1 MSTNIQLG
9 DKISFIKLFS
19 QSELNVRIPIIQRDY
34 AQGRPS
40 AHEVRKAF
48 LKALLSYLQ
57 AEGTHDLDFV
67 YGAVSESQDFLPL
80 DGQQR
85 LTTLFLLHWY
95 LAQISDSPEAHVAYY
110 NCMFTSEGQVRF
122 SYETRPSAKDFCQA
136 LLSETRERGLDLKRE
151 DNLSALIKE
160 QPWYFLSWDRDPSIT
175 AMLTMLDDIHKI
187 FYMERDGLAKLLDQ
201 DNPRLSFQ
209 FLDLKGFGLTDDL
222 YIKMNARG
230 KSLTPIE
237 TFKANLEQ
245 YLRHELH
252 DEQRAK
258 TFADKM
264 DGQWADLMW
273 CYRDKEHPE
282 HASDR
287 QWERV
292 FQNLLSYSYAL
303 SEGEGPNGEL
313 SRLHRDFLSFNAY
326 KELGC
331 INEKSLDFI
340 TSVLDVLYNGED
352 KIHEWLGEEFRA
364 YFSAEKS
371 EKSEK
376 SEKYWIYLLRNQN
389 WSYNARL
396 IFYAYVAYLIKFK
409 PQRDNP
415 ADVQALGEW
424 MRVVHNLYRG
434 ENLQI
439 NNEQNYV
446 SALCGLRGMIE
457 QGQPIYQLLSSGY
470 SPDGV
475 AGWQIAEEQCKAKLL
490 LSDSVTWWP
499 LISRAE
505 LHPYFLGQID
515 FLLAFSDKNAC
526 AFERY
531 EGLSSKIFAGGYKD
545 RPREGHLL
553 ERAVLTKG
561 DYVGLSDAK
570 PKANLLSSAERG
582 KNIYRDYSWRRMLRS
597 ENSEARRE
605 NSEVRR
611 ENSEVRRLFKAL
623 LDDDRLQPDGNVE
636 DIKQSLRRII
646 VEDLPHLEG
655 KNISFRRA
663 LIKHPKIIG
672 LSEYGFVQRV
682 YEEEGR
688 HSCRIVTKQNLL
700 SYNYELQSYVLYLEM
715 FDDNGMQAYKPFQKR
730 DYKYRIGY
738 KLPRIELTGF
748 NYANV
753 DYRAWIQHQI
763 NRKQG
768 YADIWTLGFDK
779 ESGEQIISGT
789 LSEYL
794 EDLGFPKGIPKRIR
808 EFDTQ
813 EELIECL
820 QKLCKK
826 LQEL

>member
-19 QSELNVRIPIIQRDY
+19 QSELNVCIPIIQRDY

-48 LKALLSYLQ
+48 LTALLSYLQ

-95 LAQISDSPEAHVAYY
+95 LAQISDSPEARVAYY
-110 NCMFTSEGQVRF
+110 NCMLTSEGQVRF

-136 LLSETRERGLDLKRE
+136 LLSETRERGLDLKGE
-151 DNLSALIKE
+151 DTLSALIKE

-175 AMLTMLDDIHKI
+175 AMLTMLDDIHKV

-273 CYRDKEHPE
+273 CYRDTQHPE

-303 SEGEGPNGEL
+303 SEGVGPNSEL

-340 TSVLDVLYNGED
+340 ASVLDVLYNGED
-352 KIHEWLGEEFRA
+352 KIHEWLGEEFKA
-364 YFSAEKS
+364 YFSAED
-371 EKSEK
+371 
-376 SEKYWIYLLRNQN
+376 YWDSLIEYKDKQETDNVRKPD

-415 ADVQALGEW
+415 ADMQALGEW

-439 NNEQNYV
+439 DKDQDYV
-446 SALCGLRGMIE
+446 RALRGLRGMIE

-490 LSDSVTWWP
+490 LSDSATWWP

-505 LHPYFLGQID
+505 LHPYFLGQIG
-515 FLLAFSDKNAC
+515 FLLDFSDNNAC

-531 EGLSSKIFAGGYKD
+531 EGLSSKIFAGGYDK
-545 RPREGHLL
+545 RPREGYLL

-561 DYVGLSDAK
+561 DYVGLSDDK
-570 PKANLLSSAERG
+570 KQANLLSTDKRQY
-582 KNIYRDYSWRRMLRS
+582 NIYRDYSWRRMLRS
-597 ENSEARRE
+597 ENSEARR
-605 NSEVRR
+605 
-611 ENSEVRRLFKAL
+611 LFKVL

-646 VEDLPHLEG
+646 EEDLPRLEG
-655 KNISFRRA
+655 ENISFRQA
-663 LIKHPKIIG
+663 LIKHPQIIG
-672 LSEYGFVQRV
+672 DSEYGFVQRA

-688 HSCRIVTKQNLL
+688 HSCRIIITKQQLS
-700 SYNYELQSYVLYLEM
+700 SYNCELQSYALYIEE
-715 FDDNGMQAYKPFQKR
+715 FDEKDIQAYKPFKNV
-730 DYKYRIGY
+730 DYMCCRGNE
-738 KLPRIELTGF
+738 LPWIKLTGF
-748 NYANV
+748 SYSNV
-753 DYRAWIQHQI
+753 DCRAWIQHQI
-763 NRKQG
+763 NREKG
-768 YADIWTLGFDK
+768 YVDVWTLGFDK
-779 ESGEQIISGT
+779 ESGKQIIRGKLFKS
-789 LSEYL
+789 L
-794 EDLGFPKGIPKRIR
+794 ESLGFSKGIR
-808 EFDTQ
+808 EFNTR
-813 EELIECL
+813 EKLIKCL
-820 QKLCKK
+820 QKLCKM

>member
-95 LAQISDSPEAHVAYY
+95 LAQISDSPEARVAYY

-237 TFKANLEQ
+237 TFKASLEQ
-245 YLRHELH
+245 YLRYELH

-446 SALCGLRGMIE
+446 SALCGL
-457 QGQPIYQLLSSGY
+457 
-470 SPDGV
+470 
-475 AGWQIAEEQCKAKLL
+475 
-490 LSDSVTWWP
+490 
-499 LISRAE
+499 
-505 LHPYFLGQID
+505 
-515 FLLAFSDKNAC
+515 
-526 AFERY
+526 
-531 EGLSSKIFAGGYKD
+531 
-545 RPREGHLL
+545 
-553 ERAVLTKG
+553 
-561 DYVGLSDAK
+561 
-570 PKANLLSSAERG
+570 
-582 KNIYRDYSWRRMLRS
+582 
-597 ENSEARRE
+597 
-605 NSEVRR
+605 
-611 ENSEVRRLFKAL
+611 
-623 LDDDRLQPDGNVE
+623 
-636 DIKQSLRRII
+636 
-646 VEDLPHLEG
+646 
-655 KNISFRRA
+655 
-663 LIKHPKIIG
+663 
-672 LSEYGFVQRV
+672 
-682 YEEEGR
+682 
-688 HSCRIVTKQNLL
+688 
-700 SYNYELQSYVLYLEM
+700 
-715 FDDNGMQAYKPFQKR
+715 
-730 DYKYRIGY
+730 
-738 KLPRIELTGF
+738 
-748 NYANV
+748 
-753 DYRAWIQHQI
+753 
-763 NRKQG
+763 
-768 YADIWTLGFDK
+768 
-779 ESGEQIISGT
+779 
-789 LSEYL
+789 
-794 EDLGFPKGIPKRIR
+794 
-808 EFDTQ
+808 
-813 EELIECL
+813 
-820 QKLCKK
+820 
-826 LQEL
+826 

>member
-48 LKALLSYLQ
+48 LTALLSYLQ

-95 LAQISDSPEAHVAYY
+95 LAQISDSSEARVAYY

-136 LLSETRERGLDLKRE
+136 LLSETRERGLDLKGE
-151 DNLSALIKE
+151 DTLSALIKE

-175 AMLTMLDDIHKI
+175 AMLTMLDDIHKV
-187 FYMERDGLAKLLDQ
+187 FYLERDGLAKLLDQ
-201 DNPRLSFQ
+201 DNPCLSFQ

-303 SEGEGPNGEL
+303 SEGVGPNREL

-331 INEKSLDFI
+331 INEMSLDFI
-340 TSVLDVLYNGED
+340 ASVLDVLYNGED

-364 YFSAEKS
+364 YFSAED
-371 EKSEK
+371 
-376 SEKYWIYLLRNQN
+376 YWDSLIEYKDKQETDNVCKPD

-396 IFYAYVAYLIKFK
+396 IFYAYVAYLIKFQ

-415 ADVQALGEW
+415 ADMQALGEW

-439 NNEQNYV
+439 DKDQDYV
-446 SALCGLRGMIE
+446 RALRGLRGMIE

-475 AGWQIAEEQCKAKLL
+475 AGWQIAEEQSKAKLL
-490 LSDSVTWWP
+490 LSDSATWWP

-505 LHPYFLGQID
+505 LHPYFLGQIG
-515 FLLAFSDKNAC
+515 FLLDFSDKNAC

-531 EGLSSKIFAGGYKD
+531 EGLSSKIFAGGYDK

-561 DYVGLSDAK
+561 DYVGLSDAQK
-570 PKANLLSSAERG
+570 RANLLSSAEKR
-582 KNIYRDYSWRRMLRS
+582 KNVYRDYSWRRMLRS
-597 ENSEARRE
+597 ENSEARR
-605 NSEVRR
+605 
-611 ENSEVRRLFKAL
+611 LFKVL

-646 VEDLPHLEG
+646 EADLPHLEG
-655 KNISFRRA
+655 ENISFRQA

-672 LSEYGFVQRV
+672 LSEYGFVQIV
-682 YEEEGR
+682 YEGEGR
-688 HSCRIVTKQNLL
+688 DSCRIVTKQNL
-700 SYNYELQSYVLYLEM
+700 SSFNYELLSYALYLEM
-715 FDDNGMQAYKPFQKR
+715 FDDNGMQAYKPFKEV
-730 DYKYRIGY
+730 GY
-738 KLPRIELTGF
+738 IRCTNNELPRIKLVGF
-748 NYANV
+748 SYADV
-753 DYRAWIQHQI
+753 DCRAWIQHQI
-763 NRKQG
+763 NREEG
-768 YADIWTLGFDK
+768 YVDVWILGFDK
-779 ESGEQIISGT
+779 ESGEQIISGK
-789 LSEYL
+789 LFEYL
-794 EDLGFPKGIPKRIR
+794 ESLGFSKGIR
-808 EFDTQ
+808 EFNTR
-813 EELIECL
+813 EKLIKCL

>member
-1 MSTNIQLG
+1 
-9 DKISFIKLFS
+9 
-19 QSELNVRIPIIQRDY
+19 
-34 AQGRPS
+34 
-40 AHEVRKAF
+40 
-48 LKALLSYLQ
+48 
-57 AEGTHDLDFV
+57 
-67 YGAVSESQDFLPL
+67 
-80 DGQQR
+80 
-85 LTTLFLLHWY
+85 
-95 LAQISDSPEAHVAYY
+95 
-110 NCMFTSEGQVRF
+110 MFTSEGQVRF

-136 LLSETRERGLDLKRE
+136 LLAETRERRLELKRE
-151 DNLSALIKE
+151 DTLSALIKE
-160 QPWYFLSWDRDPSIT
+160 LPWYFLSWDRDPSIT
-175 AMLTMLDDIHKI
+175 AMLTMLDDIHKV
-187 FYMERDGLAKLLDQ
+187 FYMERDGLAKLLEE

-237 TFKANLEQ
+237 TFKASLEQ
-245 YLRHELH
+245 YLCYELH

-258 TFADKM
+258 TFVDKM

-292 FQNLLSYSYAL
+292 FQNLLSYGYAL
-303 SEGEGPNGEL
+303 SEGVGPNREL

-364 YFSAEKS
+364 YFSAED
-371 EKSEK
+371 
-376 SEKYWIYLLRNQN
+376 YWDSLIEYKDKQETDNVRKPD

-396 IFYAYVAYLIKFK
+396 IFYAYVAYLIKFQ

-439 NNEQNYV
+439 DNDQDYV
-446 SALCGLRGMIE
+446 RALCGLRGMIE
-457 QGQPIYQLLSSGY
+457 QGQPIYQLLGSGY

-490 LSDSVTWWP
+490 LSDSATWWP

-505 LHPYFLGQID
+505 LHPYFLGQIG
-515 FLLAFSDKNAC
+515 FLLDFSDKNAC

-531 EGLSSKIFAGGYKD
+531 EGLSSKIFAGGYDK
-545 RPREGHLL
+545 RPREGYLL

-570 PKANLLSSAERG
+570 KRANLLSSAERG
-582 KNIYRDYSWRRMLRS
+582 KNVYRDHSWRRMLRS
-597 ENSEARRE
+597 EDSEARR
-605 NSEVRR
+605 
-611 ENSEVRRLFKAL
+611 LFKVL
-623 LDDDRLQPDGNVE
+623 LDDDRLQSDGNVE
-636 DIKQSLRRII
+636 DIKQRLRRII
-646 VEDLPHLEG
+646 EEDLPRLEG
-655 KNISFRRA
+655 ENISFRRA
-663 LIKHPKIIG
+663 LIKHPTIIG
-672 LSEYGFVQRV
+672 LSGCGFVQRA

-700 SYNYELQSYVLYLEM
+700 SYNYELQSYALYLEM
-715 FDDNGMQAYKPFQKR
+715 FDDNGMQDYKPFKKVDYMWYR
-730 DYKYRIGY
+730 DN
-738 KLPRIELTGF
+738 KLSWIKLTGF
-748 NYANV
+748 RYSNV
-753 DYRAWIQHQI
+753 DCRAWIQHQI
-763 NRKQG
+763 NREKG
-768 YADIWTLGFDK
+768 YVDVWTLGFDT
-779 ESGEQIISGT
+779 ESGEQIISGK
-789 LSEYL
+789 LFESL
-794 EDLGFPKGIPKRIR
+794 EELGFSEGIR

-820 QKLCKK
+820 QELCKM

>member
-67 YGAVSESQDFLPL
+67 YGAMSESQDFLPL

-95 LAQISDSPEAHVAYY
+95 LAQISDSSEARVAYY
-110 NCMFTSEGQVRF
+110 NCIFTSEGQVRF

-136 LLSETRERGLDLKRE
+136 LLSETRERRLELERE
-151 DNLSALIKE
+151 DTLSALIKE
-160 QPWYFLSWDRDPSIT
+160 LPWYFLSWDRDPSIT
-175 AMLTMLDDIHKI
+175 AMLTMLDDIHKV

-282 HASDR
+282 HGSDR
-287 QWERV
+287 HGERV
-292 FQNLLSYSYAL
+292 FQDLLSYSYAL

-352 KIHEWLGEEFRA
+352 KIHEWLGEEFRS
-364 YFSAEKS
+364 YFSAED
-371 EKSEK
+371 
-376 SEKYWIYLLRNQN
+376 YWDSLIGYKDKQETDNARKPD

-396 IFYAYVAYLIKFK
+396 IFYAYIAYLIKFQ

-415 ADVQALGEW
+415 ADMQALGEW

-446 SALCGLRGMIE
+446 SALRGLRGMIE

-505 LHPYFLGQID
+505 LHPYFLGQIG
-515 FLLAFSDKNAC
+515 FLLDVSDKNAC

-531 EGLSSKIFAGGYKD
+531 EDLSSKMFAGGYDK
-545 RPREGHLL
+545 RPREGYLL

-570 PKANLLSSAERG
+570 KRANLLSSAERG
-582 KNIYRDYSWRRMLRS
+582 KNVYRDHSWRRMLRS
-597 ENSEARRE
+597 EDSEARR
-605 NSEVRR
+605 
-611 ENSEVRRLFKAL
+611 LFKVL

-646 VEDLPHLEG
+646 EEDLPRLEG
-655 KNISFRRA
+655 ENISFRRA
-663 LIKHPKIIG
+663 LIKHPTIIG
-672 LSEYGFVQRV
+672 LSGCGFVQ
-682 YEEEGR
+682 YNSTDEGEGR
-688 HSCRIVTKQNLL
+688 YSCRIVTKQYLL
-700 SYNYELQSYVLYLEM
+700 SFNYELQSYALYLEM

-730 DYKYRIGY
+730 DYKYHTGCE
-738 KLPRIELTGF
+738 LPWIELTGF
-748 NYANV
+748 NYADV
-753 DYRAWIQHQI
+753 DCRAWIQHQ
-763 NRKQG
+763 NRKEG
-768 YADIWTLGFDK
+768 DVDVWTLGFDT
-779 ESGEQIISGT
+779 ESGEQIISGK
-789 LSEYL
+789 LFESL
-794 EDLGFPKGIPKRIR
+794 EDLRFSEGIR
-808 EFDTQ
+808 EFGTQ

-820 QKLCKK
+820 QELCKK

>member
-67 YGAVSESQDFLPL
+67 YGAMSESQDFLPL

-95 LAQISDSPEAHVAYY
+95 LAQISDSSEARVAYY
-110 NCMFTSEGQVRF
+110 NCIFTSEGQVRF

-136 LLSETRERGLDLKRE
+136 LLSETRERRLELERE
-151 DNLSALIKE
+151 DTLSALIKE
-160 QPWYFLSWDRDPSIT
+160 LPWYFLSWDRDPSIT
-175 AMLTMLDDIHKI
+175 AMLTMLDDIHKV

-352 KIHEWLGEEFRA
+352 KIHEWLGEEFRS
-364 YFSAEKS
+364 YFSAED
-371 EKSEK
+371 
-376 SEKYWIYLLRNQN
+376 YWDSLIGYKDKQETDNARKPD

-396 IFYAYVAYLIKFK
+396 IFYAYIAYLIKFQ

-415 ADVQALGEW
+415 ADMQALGEW

-446 SALCGLRGMIE
+446 SALRGLRGMIE

-505 LHPYFLGQID
+505 LHPYFLGQIG
-515 FLLAFSDKNAC
+515 FLLDFSDKNAC

-531 EGLSSKIFAGGYKD
+531 EDLSSKMFAGGYDK
-545 RPREGHLL
+545 RPREGYLL

-570 PKANLLSSAERG
+570 KRANLLSSAERG
-582 KNIYRDYSWRRMLRS
+582 KNVYRDHSWRRMLRS
-597 ENSEARRE
+597 EDSEARR
-605 NSEVRR
+605 
-611 ENSEVRRLFKAL
+611 LFKVL

-646 VEDLPHLEG
+646 EEDLPRLEG
-655 KNISFRRA
+655 ENISFRRA
-663 LIKHPKIIG
+663 LIKHPTIIG
-672 LSEYGFVQRV
+672 LSGCGFVQ
-682 YEEEGR
+682 YNSTDEGEGR
-688 HSCRIVTKQNLL
+688 YSCRIVTKQYLL
-700 SYNYELQSYVLYLEM
+700 SFNYELQSYALYLEM

-730 DYKYRIGY
+730 DYKYHTGCE
-738 KLPRIELTGF
+738 LPWIELTGF
-748 NYANV
+748 NYADV
-753 DYRAWIQHQI
+753 DCRAWIQHQ
-763 NRKQG
+763 NRKEG
-768 YADIWTLGFDK
+768 DVDVWTLGFDT
-779 ESGEQIISGT
+779 ESGEQIISGK
-789 LSEYL
+789 LFESL
-794 EDLGFPKGIPKRIR
+794 EDLRFSEGIR
-808 EFDTQ
+808 EFGTQ

-820 QKLCKK
+820 QELCKK

>member
-95 LAQISDSPEAHVAYY
+95 LAQIIDSPEARVAYY

-136 LLSETRERGLDLKRE
+136 LLAETRERRLELKRE
-151 DNLSALIKE
+151 DTLSALIKE
-160 QPWYFLSWDRDPSIT
+160 LPWYFLSWDRDPSIT
-175 AMLTMLDDIHKI
+175 AMLTMLDDIHEV

-237 TFKANLEQ
+237 TFKASLEQ

-282 HASDR
+282 YASDC

-303 SEGEGPNGEL
+303 SEGVGPNGEL
-313 SRLHRDFLSFNAY
+313 SRLHRDFLSFNVY

-331 INEKSLDFI
+331 INENSLDFI
-340 TSVLDVLYNGED
+340 SSVLDVLYNGED

-364 YFSAEKS
+364 YFSA
-371 EKSEK
+371 EK

-439 NNEQNYV
+439 DNDQDYV
-446 SALCGLRGMIE
+446 RALRGLRGMIE

-490 LSDSVTWWP
+490 LSDSATWWP

-505 LHPYFLGQID
+505 LHKYFLGQIG
-515 FLLAFSDKNAC
+515 FLLDFSDNNAC

-531 EGLSSKIFAGGYKD
+531 EGLSSKIFAGGYDK
-545 RPREGHLL
+545 RPREGYLL

-570 PKANLLSSAERG
+570 TKANLLSSAERG
-582 KNIYRDYSWRRMLRS
+582 KNIYRDHSWRRMLRS
-597 ENSEARRE
+597 EDSEAC
-605 NSEVRR
+605 
-611 ENSEVRRLFKAL
+611 RLFKVL

-646 VEDLPHLEG
+646 EEDLPHLEG
-655 KNISFRRA
+655 KNISFRQA
-663 LIKHPKIIG
+663 LIKHPTIIG
-672 LSEYGFVQRV
+672 LSGCGFVQ
-682 YEEEGR
+682 YNSTDEGEGR
-688 HSCRIVTKQNLL
+688 HSCRIVTKQSLL
-700 SYNYELQSYVLYLEM
+700 SYNYELQSYALYLEM

-730 DYKYRIGY
+730 DYKYRIGCE
-738 KLPRIELTGF
+738 LPWIELTGF
-748 NYANV
+748 NYADV
-753 DYRAWIQHQI
+753 DCRAWIQHQ
-763 NRKQG
+763 NRKEG
-768 YADIWTLGFDK
+768 YVDVWTLGFDT
-779 ESGEQIISGT
+779 ESGEQIIGGK
-789 LSEYL
+789 LFEYL
-794 EDLGFPKGIPKRIR
+794 ESLGFSNGIR

-820 QKLCKK
+820 QELCKK

>member
-34 AQGRPS
+34 AQGRSS

-48 LKALLSYLQ
+48 LTALLSYLQ

-95 LAQISDSPEAHVAYY
+95 LAQISDSPEARVAYY

-136 LLSETRERGLDLKRE
+136 LLAETRERRLELKRE
-151 DNLSALIKE
+151 DTLSALIKE
-160 QPWYFLSWDRDPSIT
+160 LPWYFLSWDRDPSIT

-237 TFKANLEQ
+237 TFKASLEQ
-245 YLRHELH
+245 YLRYELH

-313 SRLHRDFLSFNAY
+313 SRQHRDFLSFNAY

-364 YFSAEKS
+364 YFSAED
-371 EKSEK
+371 
-376 SEKYWIYLLRNQN
+376 YWDSLIEYKDKQETDNARKPD
-389 WSYNARL
+389 WTYNARL
-396 IFYAYVAYLIKFK
+396 IFYAYIAYLIKFQ

-415 ADVQALGEW
+415 ADMQSLGEW

-439 NNEQNYV
+439 NNEQDYV
-446 SALCGLRGMIE
+446 SALRGLRGMIE

-475 AGWQIAEEQCKAKLL
+475 AGWQIAEEQSKAKLL
-490 LSDSVTWWP
+490 LSDSATWWP

-505 LHPYFLGQID
+505 LHKYFLGQIG
-515 FLLAFSDKNAC
+515 FLLDFSDNNAC

-531 EGLSSKIFAGGYKD
+531 EGLSSKIFAGGYDK

-570 PKANLLSSAERG
+570 PKANLLSTNKG
-582 KNIYRDYSWRRMLRS
+582 QNIYRDYSWRRMLRS
-597 ENSEARRE
+597 KASEAC
-605 NSEVRR
+605 
-611 ENSEVRRLFKAL
+611 RLFKVL

-663 LIKHPKIIG
+663 LIKHPQIIG
-672 LSEYGFVQRV
+672 DSEYGFVQRA

-688 HSCRIVTKQNLL
+688 HSCRIVTKQQLS
-700 SYNYELQSYVLYLEM
+700 SYNYELQSYALYLEM
-715 FDDNGMQAYKPFQKR
+715 FDDNGMQDYKPFK
-730 DYKYRIGY
+730 KVGY
-738 KLPRIELTGF
+738 MICRGNELPWIELTGF
-748 NYANV
+748 SYSNV
-753 DYRAWIQHQI
+753 DCRVWIQHQI

-779 ESGEQIISGT
+779 ESGKQIIRGKLFKS
-789 LSEYL
+789 L
-794 EDLGFPKGIPKRIR
+794 ESLGFSKGIR
-808 EFDTQ
+808 EFNTR
-813 EELIECL
+813 EKLIKCL
-820 QKLCKK
+820 QKLCKM

>member
-95 LAQISDSPEAHVAYY
+95 LAQISDSSEARVAYY
-110 NCMFTSEGQVRF
+110 NCIFTSEGQVRF

-136 LLSETRERGLDLKRE
+136 LLSETRERRLELERE
-151 DNLSALIKE
+151 DTLSALIKE
-160 QPWYFLSWDRDPSIT
+160 LPWYFLSWDRDPSIT
-175 AMLTMLDDIHKI
+175 AMLTMLDDIHKV

-364 YFSAEKS
+364 YFSAED
-371 EKSEK
+371 
-376 SEKYWIYLLRNQN
+376 YWDSLIGYKDKQETDNARKPD

-396 IFYAYVAYLIKFK
+396 IFYAYIAYLIKFQ

-415 ADVQALGEW
+415 ADMQALGEW

-446 SALCGLRGMIE
+446 SALRGLRGMIE

-505 LHPYFLGQID
+505 LHPYFLGQIG
-515 FLLAFSDKNAC
+515 FLLDFSDKNAC

-531 EGLSSKIFAGGYKD
+531 EDLSSKMFAGGYDK
-545 RPREGHLL
+545 RPREGYLL

-570 PKANLLSSAERG
+570 KRANLLSSAERG
-582 KNIYRDYSWRRMLRS
+582 KNVYRDHSWRRMLRS
-597 ENSEARRE
+597 EDSEARR
-605 NSEVRR
+605 
-611 ENSEVRRLFKAL
+611 LFKVL

-646 VEDLPHLEG
+646 EEDLPRLEG
-655 KNISFRRA
+655 ENISFRRA
-663 LIKHPKIIG
+663 LIKHPTIIG
-672 LSEYGFVQRV
+672 LSGCGFVQ
-682 YEEEGR
+682 YNSTDEGEGR
-688 HSCRIVTKQNLL
+688 YSCRIVTKQYLL
-700 SYNYELQSYVLYLEM
+700 SFNYELQSYALYLEM

-730 DYKYRIGY
+730 DYKYHTGCE
-738 KLPRIELTGF
+738 LPWIELTGF
-748 NYANV
+748 NYADV
-753 DYRAWIQHQI
+753 DCRAWIQHQ
-763 NRKQG
+763 NRKEG
-768 YADIWTLGFDK
+768 DVDVWTLGFDT
-779 ESGEQIISGT
+779 ESGEQIISGK
-789 LSEYL
+789 LFESL
-794 EDLGFPKGIPKRIR
+794 EDLRFSEGIR
-808 EFDTQ
+808 EFGTQ

-820 QKLCKK
+820 QELCKK

>member
-95 LAQISDSPEAHVAYY
+95 LAQISNSPEARVAYY
-110 NCMFTSEGQVRF
+110 NCMLTSEGQVRF

-136 LLSETRERGLDLKRE
+136 LLSETRERGLDLKGE
-151 DNLSALIKE
+151 DTLSALIKE

-175 AMLTMLDDIHKI
+175 AMLTMLDDIHKV

-237 TFKANLEQ
+237 TFKASLEQ
-245 YLRHELH
+245 YLRYELH

-264 DGQWADLMW
+264 DGQWADLIW
-273 CYRDKEHPE
+273 CYRDTQHPE

-303 SEGEGPNGEL
+303 SEGVGPNSEL

-364 YFSAEKS
+364 YFSAED
-371 EKSEK
+371 
-376 SEKYWIYLLRNQN
+376 YWDSLIEYQN
-389 WSYNARL
+389 KQETDSARKPDWSYNARL
-396 IFYAYVAYLIKFK
+396 IFYAYIAYLIKFQ
-409 PQRDNP
+409 PQRGNP
-415 ADVQALGEW
+415 ADMQALGEW

-439 NNEQNYV
+439 DKDQDYV
-446 SALCGLRGMIE
+446 RALRGLRGMIE

-505 LHPYFLGQID
+505 LHPYFLGQIG
-515 FLLAFSDKNAC
+515 FLLDFSDNNAC

-531 EGLSSKIFAGGYKD
+531 EGLSSKIFAGGYDK
-545 RPREGHLL
+545 RPREGYLL

-561 DYVGLSDAK
+561 DYVGLSDDK
-570 PKANLLSSAERG
+570 KQANLLSTDKRQY
-582 KNIYRDYSWRRMLRS
+582 NIYRDYSWRRMLRS
-597 ENSEARRE
+597 ENSEARR
-605 NSEVRR
+605 
-611 ENSEVRRLFKAL
+611 LFKVL

-646 VEDLPHLEG
+646 EEDLPRLEG
-655 KNISFRRA
+655 ENISFRRV
-663 LIKHPKIIG
+663 LIKYPQIIG
-672 LSEYGFVQRV
+672 DSEYGFVQRA

-688 HSCRIVTKQNLL
+688 HSCRIIITKQQLS
-700 SYNYELQSYVLYLEM
+700 SYNCELQSYALYIEE
-715 FDDNGMQAYKPFQKR
+715 FDEKDIQAYKPFKNV
-730 DYKYRIGY
+730 DYMCCRGNE
-738 KLPRIELTGF
+738 LPWIKLTGF
-748 NYANV
+748 SYSNV
-753 DYRAWIQHQI
+753 DCRAWIQHQI
-763 NRKQG
+763 NREKG
-768 YADIWTLGFDK
+768 YVDVWTLGFDK
-779 ESGEQIISGT
+779 ESGKQIIRGKLFKS
-789 LSEYL
+789 L
-794 EDLGFPKGIPKRIR
+794 ESLGFSKGIR
-808 EFDTQ
+808 EFNTQ
-813 EELIECL
+813 EKLIKCL
-820 QKLCKK
+820 QKLCKI

>member
-34 AQGRPS
+34 AQGRSS

-48 LKALLSYLQ
+48 LTALLSYLQ

-95 LAQISDSPEAHVAYY
+95 LAQISDSPEARVAYY

-136 LLSETRERGLDLKRE
+136 LLSETRERGLDLKGE
-151 DNLSALIKE
+151 DTLSALIKE

-175 AMLTMLDDIHKI
+175 AMLTMLDDIHKV

-201 DNPRLSFQ
+201 DNPHLSFQ

-237 TFKANLEQ
+237 TFKASLEQ
-245 YLRHELH
+245 YLRYELH

-371 EKSEK
+371 KKSEK
-376 SEKYWIYLLRNQN
+376 SEKYWIYLLRNQD
-389 WSYNARL
+389 WTYNARL
-396 IFYAYVAYLIKFK
+396 IFYAYVAYLIKFQ

-424 MRVVHNLYRG
+424 MRVVHNLYRR

-439 NNEQNYV
+439 DDEQDYV
-446 SALCGLRGMIE
+446 SALRGLRGMIE

-475 AGWQIAEEQCKAKLL
+475 AGWQIKEEQSKAKLL

-505 LHPYFLGQID
+505 LHKYFLGQIG
-515 FLLAFSDKNAC
+515 FLLDFSDNNAC

-531 EGLSSKIFAGGYKD
+531 EGLSSKIFAGGYDK
-545 RPREGHLL
+545 RPREGYLL

-561 DYVGLSDAK
+561 DYVGLRDAK
-570 PKANLLSSAERG
+570 KQANLLSTNKG
-582 KNIYRDYSWRRMLRS
+582 QNIYHDYSWRRMLR
-597 ENSEARRE
+597 RE
-605 NSEVRR
+605 DSEVRR

-700 SYNYELQSYVLYLEM
+700 SYNYELQSYALYLEM

-730 DYKYRIGY
+730 YYRYRIGRE
-738 KLPRIELTGF
+738 LPWIELTGF
-748 NYANV
+748 NYADV
-753 DYRAWIQHQI
+753 DCRVRIQHQI
-763 NRKQG
+763 NRKKG
-768 YADIWTLGFDK
+768 YADVWTLGFDK
-779 ESGEQIISGT
+779 KSGKQIISGK
-789 LSEYL
+789 LFEYL
-794 EDLGFPKGIPKRIR
+794 ESLGFSNGIR
-808 EFDTQ
+808 EFNTR
-813 EELIECL
+813 EKLIECL
-820 QKLCKK
+820 QKLCKM

>member
-48 LKALLSYLQ
+48 LTALLSYLQ

-95 LAQISDSPEAHVAYY
+95 LAQISDSSEARVAYY

-136 LLSETRERGLDLKRE
+136 LLAETRERGLDLKRE
-151 DNLSALIKE
+151 DTLSALIKE
-160 QPWYFLSWDRDPSIT
+160 LPWYFLSWDRDPSIT
-175 AMLTMLDDIHKI
+175 AMLTMLDDIHKV

-209 FLDLKGFGLTDDL
+209 FLDLKGLGLTDDL

-331 INEKSLDFI
+331 INENSLDFI
-340 TSVLDVLYNGED
+340 SSVLDVLYNGED

-371 EKSEK
+371 KKSEK
-376 SEKYWIYLLRNQN
+376 SEKYWIYLLRNQD
-389 WSYNARL
+389 WTYNARL
-396 IFYAYVAYLIKFK
+396 IFYAYIAYLIKFQ

-475 AGWQIAEEQCKAKLL
+475 AGWQIADERSKAKLL
-490 LSDSVTWWP
+490 LSDSATWWP

-505 LHPYFLGQID
+505 LHKYFLGQIG
-515 FLLAFSDKNAC
+515 FLLDFSDNNAC

-531 EGLSSKIFAGGYKD
+531 EGLSSKIFAGGYDK

-561 DYVGLSDAK
+561 DYVGLSDTK
-570 PKANLLSSAERG
+570 PKANLLSTAEKG

-597 ENSEARRE
+597 KDSEARR
-605 NSEVRR
+605 
-611 ENSEVRRLFKAL
+611 LFKVL

-655 KNISFRRA
+655 ENISFRQA

-672 LSEYGFVQRV
+672 LSGYGFVQ
-682 YEEEGR
+682 YNSTDEGEGR
-688 HSCRIVTKQNLL
+688 HSCRIVTKTNLS
-700 SYNYELQSYVLYLEM
+700 SYNYELQSYALYLEM
-715 FDDNGMQAYKPFQKR
+715 FDDNGMQAYKPFKKR
-730 DYKYRIGY
+730 DYKCCIRYE
-738 KLPRIELTGF
+738 LPWIELTGF

-753 DYRAWIQHQI
+753 DCRAWIQHQD
-763 NRKQG
+763 REKG
-768 YADIWTLGFDK
+768 DVDVWTLGFDT
-779 ESGEQIISGT
+779 ESGEQIISGK
-789 LSEYL
+789 LFEYL
-794 EDLGFPKGIPKRIR
+794 ESLGFSKGIR

-820 QKLCKK
+820 QKLCKM

>member
-95 LAQISDSPEAHVAYY
+95 LAQISDSPEARVAYY

-136 LLSETRERGLDLKRE
+136 LLAETRERGLDLKRE
-151 DNLSALIKE
+151 DTLSALIKE
-160 QPWYFLSWDRDPSIT
+160 LPWYFLSWDRDPSIT
-175 AMLTMLDDIHKI
+175 AMLTMLDDIHKV

-282 HASDR
+282 YASDR

-303 SEGEGPNGEL
+303 SEGVGPNREL
-313 SRLHRDFLSFNAY
+313 SRLHRDFLSFNSY

-340 TSVLDVLYNGED
+340 ASVLDVLYNGED

-364 YFSAEKS
+364 YFSAED
-371 EKSEK
+371 
-376 SEKYWIYLLRNQN
+376 YWGSLIEYQN
-389 WSYNARL
+389 KQETDNVRKPDWSYNARL
-396 IFYAYVAYLIKFK
+396 IFYAYIAYLIKFQ

-439 NNEQNYV
+439 DKDQDYV
-446 SALCGLRGMIE
+446 RALCGLRGMIE

-475 AGWQIAEEQCKAKLL
+475 AGWQVAEEQSKAKLL
-490 LSDSVTWWP
+490 LSDSATWWP

-505 LHPYFLGQID
+505 LHPYFLGQIG
-515 FLLAFSDKNAC
+515 FLLAFSEEDAC
-526 AFERY
+526 LFKRY
-531 EGLSSKIFAGGYKD
+531 EGLSSKMFAGGYDK
-545 RPREGHLL
+545 RPREGYLL

-561 DYVGLSDAK
+561 DYVGLSDAQK
-570 PKANLLSSAERG
+570 RANLLSSAERG
-582 KNIYRDYSWRRMLRS
+582 KNVYRDHSWRRMLRS
-597 ENSEARRE
+597 EDSEARR
-605 NSEVRR
+605 
-611 ENSEVRRLFKAL
+611 LFKVL

-646 VEDLPHLEG
+646 EEDLPRLEG
-655 KNISFRRA
+655 ENISFRQA
-663 LIKHPKIIG
+663 LIKHPQIIG
-672 LSEYGFVQRV
+672 DSEYGFVQRA

-700 SYNYELQSYVLYLEM
+700 SYNYELQSYALYLEM
-715 FDDNGMQAYKPFQKR
+715 FDDNGMQDYKPFKKVDYIWYR
-730 DYKYRIGY
+730 DN
-738 KLPRIELTGF
+738 KLSWIELTGF
-748 NYANV
+748 SYSNV
-753 DYRAWIQHQI
+753 DCRAWIQHQI
-763 NRKQG
+763 NREKG
-768 YADIWTLGFDK
+768 YVDVWTLGFDK
-779 ESGEQIISGT
+779 ESGKQIIRGKLFKS
-789 LSEYL
+789 L
-794 EDLGFPKGIPKRIR
+794 ESLGFSKGIR
-808 EFDTQ
+808 EFNTR
-813 EELIECL
+813 EKLIKCL

>member
-34 AQGRPS
+34 AQGRSS

-48 LKALLSYLQ
+48 LTALLSYLQ
-57 AEGTHDLDFV
+57 TEGTHDLDFV

-95 LAQISDSPEAHVAYY
+95 LAQISDSSEVRVAYY
-110 NCMFTSEGQVRF
+110 NCMLTSEGQVRF

-136 LLSETRERGLDLKRE
+136 LLAETRERRLELKRE
-151 DNLSALIKE
+151 DTLSALIKE
-160 QPWYFLSWDRDPSIT
+160 LPWYFLSWDRDPSIM
-175 AMLTMLDDIHKI
+175 AMLTMLDDIHKV
-187 FYMERDGLAKLLDQ
+187 FYLERDGLAKLLDQ

-252 DEQRAK
+252 DKQRAK

-273 CYRDKEHPE
+273 CYRDTQHPE
-282 HASDR
+282 HANDR

-303 SEGEGPNGEL
+303 SEGVGPNREL

-340 TSVLDVLYNGED
+340 TSVLDILYNGED
-352 KIHEWLGEEFRA
+352 KIHEWLGEEFRP
-364 YFSAEKS
+364 YFSAEA
-371 EKSEK
+371 
-376 SEKYWIYLLRNQN
+376 YWGSLIEYQNKQETDNARNPD
-389 WSYNARL
+389 WTYNARL
-396 IFYAYVAYLIKFK
+396 IFYAYVAYLIKFQPK
-409 PQRDNP
+409 RNNP
-415 ADVQALGEW
+415 ADVQSLGEW

-434 ENLQI
+434 ENLQVD
-439 NNEQNYV
+439 NEQDYV
-446 SALCGLRGMIE
+446 RALRGLRGMIE
-457 QGQPIYQLLSSGY
+457 QGQPIYQLLGGGY

-475 AGWQIAEEQCKAKLL
+475 AGWQIKEEQSKAKLL
-490 LSDSVTWWP
+490 LSDSATWWP

-505 LHPYFLGQID
+505 LHKYFLGQIG
-515 FLLAFSDKNAC
+515 FLLDFSDKNAC

-531 EGLSSKIFAGGYKD
+531 EGLSSKIFAGGYDK
-545 RPREGHLL
+545 RPREGYLL

-570 PKANLLSSAERG
+570 TKANLLSTDKG
-582 KNIYRDYSWRRMLRS
+582 QNIYRDYSWRRMLRS
-597 ENSEARRE
+597 EDSEARR
-605 NSEVRR
+605 
-611 ENSEVRRLFKAL
+611 LFKVL

-636 DIKQSLRRII
+636 DIKQNLRRII

-663 LIKHPKIIG
+663 LIKHPQIIG
-672 LSEYGFVQRV
+672 DSEYGFVQRA

-688 HSCRIVTKQNLL
+688 HSCRIVTKQQLS
-700 SYNYELQSYVLYLEM
+700 SYNYELQSYALYLEM
-715 FDDNGMQAYKPFQKR
+715 FDDNGMQDYKPFKKV
-730 DYKYRIGY
+730 DYMWFRGNE
-738 KLPRIELTGF
+738 LSWIELTGF
-748 NYANV
+748 RYSNV
-753 DYRAWIQHQI
+753 DCRAWIQHQI
-763 NRKQG
+763 NREKG
-768 YADIWTLGFDK
+768 YVDVWTLGFDK
-779 ESGEQIISGT
+779 KSGKQIISGK
-789 LSEYL
+789 LFDCL
-794 EDLGFPKGIPKRIR
+794 ESLGFSNGVLEFNTR
-808 EFDTQ
+808 EK
-813 EELIECL
+813 LIECL

>member
-95 LAQISDSPEAHVAYY
+95 LAQISNSPEARVAYY
-110 NCMFTSEGQVRF
+110 NCMLTSEGQVRF

-136 LLSETRERGLDLKRE
+136 LLSETRERGLDLKGE
-151 DNLSALIKE
+151 DTLSALIKE

-175 AMLTMLDDIHKI
+175 AMLTMLDDIHKV

-237 TFKANLEQ
+237 TFKASLEQ
-245 YLRHELH
+245 YLRYELH

-264 DGQWADLMW
+264 DGQWADLIW
-273 CYRDKEHPE
+273 CYRDTQHPE

-303 SEGEGPNGEL
+303 SEGVGPNSEL

-364 YFSAEKS
+364 YFSAED
-371 EKSEK
+371 
-376 SEKYWIYLLRNQN
+376 YWDSLIEYQN
-389 WSYNARL
+389 KQETDSARKPDWSYNARL
-396 IFYAYVAYLIKFK
+396 IFYAYIAYLIKFQ
-409 PQRDNP
+409 PQRGNP
-415 ADVQALGEW
+415 ADMQALGEW

-439 NNEQNYV
+439 DKDQDYV
-446 SALCGLRGMIE
+446 RALRGLRGMIE

-505 LHPYFLGQID
+505 LHPYFLGQIG
-515 FLLAFSDKNAC
+515 FLLDFSDNNAC

-531 EGLSSKIFAGGYKD
+531 EGLSSKIFAGGYDK
-545 RPREGHLL
+545 RPREGYLL

-561 DYVGLSDAK
+561 DYVGLSDDK
-570 PKANLLSSAERG
+570 KQANLLSTDKRQY
-582 KNIYRDYSWRRMLRS
+582 NIYRDYSWRRMLRS
-597 ENSEARRE
+597 ENSEARR
-605 NSEVRR
+605 
-611 ENSEVRRLFKAL
+611 LFKVL

-646 VEDLPHLEG
+646 EEDLPRLEG
-655 KNISFRRA
+655 ENISFRRV
-663 LIKHPKIIG
+663 LIKYPQIIG
-672 LSEYGFVQRV
+672 DSEYGFVQRA

-688 HSCRIVTKQNLL
+688 HSCRIIITKQQLS
-700 SYNYELQSYVLYLEM
+700 SYNCELQSYALYIEE
-715 FDDNGMQAYKPFQKR
+715 FDEKDIQAYKPFKNV
-730 DYKYRIGY
+730 DYMCCRGNE
-738 KLPRIELTGF
+738 LPWIKLTGF
-748 NYANV
+748 SYSNV
-753 DYRAWIQHQI
+753 DCRAWIQHQI
-763 NRKQG
+763 NREKG
-768 YADIWTLGFDK
+768 DVDVWTLGFDT
-779 ESGEQIISGT
+779 ESGEQIISGK
-789 LSEYL
+789 LFEYL
-794 EDLGFPKGIPKRIR
+794 ETLGFSNGIR

>member
-34 AQGRPS
+34 AQGRSS

-67 YGAVSESQDFLPL
+67 YGSVSESQDFLPL

-95 LAQISDSPEAHVAYY
+95 LAQISDSPEARVAYY
-110 NCMFTSEGQVRF
+110 NSMLTSEGQVRF

-151 DNLSALIKE
+151 DTLSALIKE

-175 AMLTMLDDIHKI
+175 AMLTMLDDIHKV
-187 FYMERDGLAKLLDQ
+187 FYLERDGLAKLLDQ

-282 HASDR
+282 YASDR

-303 SEGEGPNGEL
+303 SEGGPNREL

-331 INEKSLDFI
+331 INENSLDFI
-340 TSVLDVLYNGED
+340 SSVLDVLYNGED

-364 YFSAEKS
+364 YFSAER
-371 EKSEK
+371 
-376 SEKYWIYLLRNQN
+376 YWTYLLSEQN
-389 WSYNARL
+389 WSNNARL
-396 IFYAYVAYLIKFK
+396 IFYAYVAYLIRFQ
-409 PQRDNP
+409 PQRNNP

-439 NNEQNYV
+439 DNDQDYV
-446 SALCGLRGMIE
+446 RALRGLRGMIE

-475 AGWQIAEEQCKAKLL
+475 AGWQIAEEQSKAKLL
-490 LSDSVTWWP
+490 LSDSATWWP

-505 LHPYFLGQID
+505 LHPYFLGQIG
-515 FLLAFSDKNAC
+515 FLLDFSDNNAC
-526 AFERY
+526 VFERY
-531 EGLSSKIFAGGYKD
+531 EGLSSKIFAGGYDK
-545 RPREGHLL
+545 RPREGYLL

-570 PKANLLSSAERG
+570 KRANLLSSAERG
-582 KNIYRDYSWRRMLRS
+582 KNIYRDHSWRRMLRS
-597 ENSEARRE
+597 EDSEARR
-605 NSEVRR
+605 
-611 ENSEVRRLFKAL
+611 LFKVL

-646 VEDLPHLEG
+646 EEDLPHLEG

-663 LIKHPKIIG
+663 LIKHPTIIG
-672 LSEYGFVQRV
+672 LSGYGFVQ
-682 YEEEGR
+682 YNSTNEGEGR
-688 HSCRIVTKQNLL
+688 HSCRIITKINLS
-700 SYNYELQSYVLYLEM
+700 SYNYELQSYALYLEM
-715 FDDNGMQAYKPFQKR
+715 FDDSGMQAYKPFK
-730 DYKYRIGY
+730 KVGY
-738 KLPRIELTGF
+738 IRCTNNELPWIELIGF
-748 NYANV
+748 NYADV
-753 DYRAWIQHQI
+753 DCRAWIQHQD
-763 NRKQG
+763 REKG
-768 YADIWTLGFDK
+768 DVDVWTLGFDT
-779 ESGEQIISGT
+779 ESGEQIISGK
-789 LSEYL
+789 LFEYL
-794 EDLGFPKGIPKRIR
+794 ESLGFSNGIR

-820 QKLCKK
+820 QKLCKM

>member
-1 MSTNIQLG
+1 MYA
-9 DKISFIKLFS
+9 F
-19 QSELNVRIPIIQRDY
+19 RIQRDY

-48 LKALLSYLQ
+48 LTALLSYLQ

-95 LAQISDSPEAHVAYY
+95 LDQISDSPEARVAYY
-110 NCMFTSEGQVRF
+110 NCMLTSEGQVRF

-136 LLSETRERGLDLKRE
+136 LLSETRERGLDLKGE
-151 DNLSALIKE
+151 DTLSALIKE

-175 AMLTMLDDIHKI
+175 AMLTMLDDIHKV

-273 CYRDKEHPE
+273 CYRDTQHPE

-303 SEGEGPNGEL
+303 SEGVGPNSEL

-352 KIHEWLGEEFRA
+352 KIHEWLGEEFKA
-364 YFSAEKS
+364 YFSAED
-371 EKSEK
+371 
-376 SEKYWIYLLRNQN
+376 YWDSLIEYKDKQETDNVRKPD

-415 ADVQALGEW
+415 ADMQALGEW

-439 NNEQNYV
+439 DKDQDYV
-446 SALCGLRGMIE
+446 RALRGLRGMIE

-490 LSDSVTWWP
+490 LSDSATWWP

-505 LHPYFLGQID
+505 LHPYFLGQIG
-515 FLLAFSDKNAC
+515 FLLDFSDNNAC

-531 EGLSSKIFAGGYKD
+531 EGLSSKIFAGGYDK
-545 RPREGHLL
+545 RPREGYLL

-561 DYVGLSDAK
+561 DYVGLSDDK
-570 PKANLLSSAERG
+570 KQANLLSTDKRQY
-582 KNIYRDYSWRRMLRS
+582 NIYRDYSWRRMLRS
-597 ENSEARRE
+597 ENSEARR
-605 NSEVRR
+605 
-611 ENSEVRRLFKAL
+611 LFKVL

-646 VEDLPHLEG
+646 EEDLPHLEG
-655 KNISFRRA
+655 KNISFRQA
-663 LIKHPKIIG
+663 LIKHPQIIG
-672 LSEYGFVQRV
+672 ESEYGFVQRA

-688 HSCRIVTKQNLL
+688 HSCRIIITKQQLS
-700 SYNYELQSYVLYLEM
+700 SYNCELQSYALYIEE
-715 FDDNGMQAYKPFQKR
+715 FDEKDIQAYKPFKNV
-730 DYKYRIGY
+730 DYMCCRGNE
-738 KLPRIELTGF
+738 LPWIKLTGF
-748 NYANV
+748 SYSNV
-753 DYRAWIQHQI
+753 DCRAWIQHQI
-763 NRKQG
+763 NREQG
-768 YADIWTLGFDK
+768 YVDVWTLGFDK
-779 ESGEQIISGT
+779 ESGKQIIRGKLFKS
-789 LSEYL
+789 L
-794 EDLGFPKGIPKRIR
+794 ESLGFSKGIR
-808 EFDTQ
+808 EFNTR
-813 EELIECL
+813 EKLIKCL

>member
-34 AQGRPS
+34 AQGRSS

-95 LAQISDSPEAHVAYY
+95 LAQISDSPEVRVAYY

-136 LLSETRERGLDLKRE
+136 LLAETRERGLDLKRE

-175 AMLTMLDDIHKI
+175 AMLTMLDDIHKV

-364 YFSAEKS
+364 YFSAED
-371 EKSEK
+371 
-376 SEKYWIYLLRNQN
+376 YWDSLIEYKKDKQETDNARKPD

-396 IFYAYVAYLIKFK
+396 IFYAYIAYLIKFQ

-415 ADVQALGEW
+415 ADMQALGEW

-475 AGWQIAEEQCKAKLL
+475 AGWQIADERSKAKLL
-490 LSDSVTWWP
+490 LSDSATWWP

-505 LHPYFLGQID
+505 LHLYFLGQIS
-515 FLLAFSDKNAC
+515 FLLDFSDNNAC

-531 EGLSSKIFAGGYKD
+531 EGLSSKIFAGGYDK

-561 DYVGLSDAK
+561 DYVGLSDTK
-570 PKANLLSSAERG
+570 PKANLLSTAEKG

-597 ENSEARRE
+597 KNSEARR
-605 NSEVRR
+605 
-611 ENSEVRRLFKAL
+611 LFKVL

-655 KNISFRRA
+655 ENISFRQA

-672 LSEYGFVQRV
+672 LSGYGFVQ
-682 YEEEGR
+682 YNSTDEGEGR
-688 HSCRIVTKQNLL
+688 HSCRIVTKTNLS
-700 SYNYELQSYVLYLEM
+700 SYNYELQSYALYLEM
-715 FDDNGMQAYKPFQKR
+715 FDDNGMQAYKPFKKR
-730 DYKYRIGY
+730 DYKYRIGRE
-738 KLPRIELTGF
+738 LPWIELTGF
-748 NYANV
+748 NYADV
-753 DYRAWIQHQI
+753 DCRAWIQHQ

-768 YADIWTLGFDK
+768 YVDVWTLGFDT
-779 ESGEQIISGT
+779 ESGEQIISGK
-789 LSEYL
+789 LFEYL
-794 EDLGFPKGIPKRIR
+794 ESLGFSKGIR

-820 QKLCKK
+820 QKLCKM

>member
-48 LKALLSYLQ
+48 LTALLSYLQ

-95 LAQISDSPEAHVAYY
+95 LAQISDSPEVRVAYY
-110 NCMFTSEGQVRF
+110 NCMLTSEAQVRF

-136 LLSETRERGLDLKRE
+136 LLAETRERRLELKRE
-151 DNLSALIKE
+151 DTLSALIKE
-160 QPWYFLSWDRDPSIT
+160 LPWYFLSWDRDPSIT
-175 AMLTMLDDIHKI
+175 AMLTMLDDIHKV
-187 FYMERDGLAKLLDQ
+187 FYLERDGLAKLLDQ

-273 CYRDKEHPE
+273 CYRDTQHPE

-303 SEGEGPNGEL
+303 SEGVGPNREL

-364 YFSAEKS
+364 YFSAED
-371 EKSEK
+371 
-376 SEKYWIYLLRNQN
+376 YWGSLIEYQN
-389 WSYNARL
+389 KQETDNARKPDWTYNARL
-396 IFYAYVAYLIKFK
+396 IFYVYVAYLIKFH
-409 PQRDNP
+409 PQRDNS

-439 NNEQNYV
+439 DNEQDYV
-446 SALCGLRGMIE
+446 RALRGLRGMIE
-457 QGQPIYQLLSSGY
+457 QGQPMYQLLSSGY

-505 LHPYFLGQID
+505 LHKYFLGQIG
-515 FLLAFSDKNAC
+515 FLLDFSDKNAC

-531 EGLSSKIFAGGYKD
+531 EGLSSKIFAGGYDK
-545 RPREGHLL
+545 RPREGYLL

-561 DYVGLSDAK
+561 DYVGLNDAK
-570 PKANLLSSAERG
+570 TKANLLSTDKG
-582 KNIYRDYSWRRMLRS
+582 QNIYRDYSWRRMLRS
-597 ENSEARRE
+597 EDSEARR
-605 NSEVRR
+605 
-611 ENSEVRRLFKAL
+611 LFKVL

-663 LIKHPKIIG
+663 LIKHPQIIG
-672 LSEYGFVQRV
+672 DSEYGFVQRA

-688 HSCRIVTKQNLL
+688 HSCRIVTKQQLS
-700 SYNYELQSYVLYLEM
+700 SYNYELQSYALYLEM
-715 FDDNGMQAYKPFQKR
+715 FDDNGMQDYKPFK
-730 DYKYRIGY
+730 KVGY
-738 KLPRIELTGF
+738 MWFRGNELSWIELTGF
-748 NYANV
+748 RYSNV
-753 DYRAWIQHQI
+753 DCRAWIQHQI
-763 NRKQG
+763 NREKG
-768 YADIWTLGFDK
+768 YVDVWTLGFDK
-779 ESGEQIISGT
+779 KSGKQIISGK
-789 LSEYL
+789 LFEYL
-794 EDLGFPKGIPKRIR
+794 ESLGFSKGIR

-820 QKLCKK
+820 QKLCKM

>member
-95 LAQISDSPEAHVAYY
+95 LAQISDSPEARVAYY

-151 DNLSALIKE
+151 DTLSALIKE
-160 QPWYFLSWDRDPSIT
+160 LPWYFLSWDRDPSIT
-175 AMLTMLDDIHKI
+175 AMLTMLDDIHKV
-187 FYMERDGLAKLLDQ
+187 FYLERDGLAKLLDQ

-245 YLRHELH
+245 YLRHELQ

-258 TFADKM
+258 TFADRM

-273 CYRDKEHPE
+273 CYRDTQHPE

-303 SEGEGPNGEL
+303 SEGVGPNREL

-340 TSVLDVLYNGED
+340 ASVLDVLYNGED
-352 KIHEWLGEEFRA
+352 KIHEWLEEEFRA
-364 YFSAEKS
+364 YFSAED
-371 EKSEK
+371 
-376 SEKYWIYLLRNQN
+376 YWGSLIEYQN
-389 WSYNARL
+389 KQETDNARKPDWTYNARL
-396 IFYAYVAYLIKFK
+396 IFYAYVAYLIKVR
-409 PQRDNP
+409 PQRNNP
-415 ADVQALGEW
+415 ADVQSLGEW

-439 NNEQNYV
+439 DNEQDYV
-446 SALCGLRGMIE
+446 RALRGLRVMIE

-470 SPDGV
+470 RPDGV
-475 AGWQIAEEQCKAKLL
+475 AGWQIDEEQSKAKLL
-490 LSDSVTWWP
+490 LSDSATWWP

-505 LHPYFLGQID
+505 LHKYFLGQIG
-515 FLLAFSDKNAC
+515 FLLDFSDKNAC

-531 EGLSSKIFAGGYKD
+531 EGLSSKIFAGGYDK
-545 RPREGHLL
+545 RPREGYLL

-570 PKANLLSSAERG
+570 KRANLLSTDKG
-582 KNIYRDYSWRRMLRS
+582 QNIYRDYSWRRMLRS
-597 ENSEARRE
+597 EDSEARR
-605 NSEVRR
+605 
-611 ENSEVRRLFKAL
+611 LFKVL

-636 DIKQSLRRII
+636 DIKQNLRRII
-646 VEDLPHLEG
+646 VEDLPYLEG

-663 LIKHPKIIG
+663 LIKHPQIIG
-672 LSEYGFVQRV
+672 DSEYGFVQRV

-688 HSCRIVTKQNLL
+688 HSCRIVTKQQLS
-700 SYNYELQSYVLYLEM
+700 SYNYELQSYALYLEM
-715 FDDNGMQAYKPFQKR
+715 FDDNGMQDYKPFK
-730 DYKYRIGY
+730 KVGY
-738 KLPRIELTGF
+738 MWFRGNELSWIELTGF
-748 NYANV
+748 RYSNV
-753 DYRAWIQHQI
+753 DCRAWIQHQI
-763 NRKQG
+763 NREKG
-768 YADIWTLGFDK
+768 YVDVWTLGFDK
-779 ESGEQIISGT
+779 KSGKQIISGK
-789 LSEYL
+789 LFEYL
-794 EDLGFPKGIPKRIR
+794 ESFGFSNGILEFNTR
-808 EFDTQ
+808 ER
-813 EELIECL
+813 LIECL
-820 QKLCKK
+820 QKLCKM

>member
-19 QSELNVRIPIIQRDY
+19 QSELNIRIPIIQRDY

-95 LAQISDSPEAHVAYY
+95 LAQISDSPEARVAYY

-151 DNLSALIKE
+151 DTLSALIKE

-175 AMLTMLDDIHKI
+175 AMLTMLDDIHKV
-187 FYMERDGLAKLLDQ
+187 FYMERDGLAKLLEE

-303 SEGEGPNGEL
+303 SEEVGPNREL

-331 INEKSLDFI
+331 INEMSLGFI
-340 TSVLDVLYNGED
+340 ASVLDVLYNGED

-364 YFSAEKS
+364 YFSAEP
-371 EKSEK
+371 
-376 SEKYWIYLLRNQN
+376 YWDSLIENKQETDNARKQD
-389 WSYNARL
+389 WTYNARL
-396 IFYAYVAYLIKFK
+396 IFYAYIAYLIKFQ

-415 ADVQALGEW
+415 VDVQALGEW
-424 MRVVHNLYRG
+424 MRVVHNLYRR

-439 NNEQNYV
+439 DDEQDYV
-446 SALCGLRGMIE
+446 RALRGLRGMIE
-457 QGQPIYQLLSSGY
+457 QGQPIYQLLSNGY

-475 AGWQIAEEQCKAKLL
+475 AGWQIAEEQSKAKLL
-490 LSDSVTWWP
+490 LSDSATWWP

-505 LHPYFLGQID
+505 LHPYFLGQIG
-515 FLLAFSDKNAC
+515 FLLDFSDNNAC

-531 EGLSSKIFAGGYKD
+531 EGLSSKIFAGGYDK
-545 RPREGHLL
+545 RPREGYLL

-570 PKANLLSSAERG
+570 TKANLLSSAERG
-582 KNIYRDYSWRRMLRS
+582 KNIYRDHSWRRMLRS
-597 ENSEARRE
+597 EDSEARR
-605 NSEVRR
+605 
-611 ENSEVRRLFKAL
+611 LFKVL
-623 LDDDRLQPDGNVE
+623 LDDERLQPDGNVE
-636 DIKQSLRRII
+636 VIKQSLRRII
-646 VEDLPHLEG
+646 EEDLPRLEG
-655 KNISFRRA
+655 KNIRFRRA

-672 LSEYGFVQRV
+672 ASGYGFVQRAD
-682 YEEEGR
+682 EEGGR
-688 HSCRIVTKQNLL
+688 HSCRIVTKQQLS
-700 SYNYELQSYVLYLEM
+700 SYNYELQSYALYIEK
-715 FDDNGMQAYKPFQKR
+715 FEDNDMQAYKPFKR
-730 DYKYRIGY
+730 ADYKCCRGY
-738 KLPRIELTGF
+738 ESPWIELAGF
-748 NYANV
+748 SYDSV
-753 DYRAWIQHQI
+753 DHRAWIQHQI
-763 NRKQG
+763 VRKEG
-768 YADIWTLGFDK
+768 YDDVWKLGFGR
-779 ESGEQIISGT
+779 ECGEDIINSK
-789 LSEYL
+789 LLEYL
-794 EDLGFPKGIPKRIR
+794 EPLGLSNCIL
-808 EFDTQ
+808 EFNTQ
-813 EELIECL
+813 EKLIECL
-820 QKLCKK
+820 QKLCKA
-826 LQEL
+826 LQGL

>member
-34 AQGRPS
+34 AQGRSS

-67 YGAVSESQDFLPL
+67 YGAVSESQDFLLL

-95 LAQISDSPEAHVAYY
+95 LAQISDSPEARVAYY
-110 NCMFTSEGQVRF
+110 HCMLTSEGQVRF

-136 LLSETRERGLDLKRE
+136 LLAETRERRLELKRE
-151 DNLSALIKE
+151 DTLSDLIKE

-175 AMLTMLDDIHKI
+175 AMLTMLDDIHKV
-187 FYMERDGLAKLLDQ
+187 FYMERDGLVKLLDQ

-230 KSLTPIE
+230 KSLTSIE

-273 CYRDKEHPE
+273 CYRDTQYPE

-287 QWERV
+287 QWERI
-292 FQNLLSYSYAL
+292 FQNLLSYGYAL
-303 SEGEGPNGEL
+303 SEGVGPNREL

-352 KIHEWLGEEFRA
+352 KIHEWLGEEFRV
-364 YFSAEKS
+364 YFSAEP
-371 EKSEK
+371 
-376 SEKYWIYLLRNQN
+376 YWDSLIENKQETDNARKQD
-389 WSYNARL
+389 WTYNARL
-396 IFYAYVAYLIKFK
+396 IFYAYIAYLIKFQ

-415 ADVQALGEW
+415 VDVQALGEW
-424 MRVVHNLYRG
+424 MRVVHNLYRR

-439 NNEQNYV
+439 DDEQDYV
-446 SALCGLRGMIE
+446 RALRGLRGMIE
-457 QGQPIYQLLSSGY
+457 QGQPIYQLLGGGY

-475 AGWQIAEEQCKAKLL
+475 AGWQIAEEQSKAKLL
-490 LSDSVTWWP
+490 LSDSATWWP

-505 LHPYFLGQID
+505 LHPYFLGQIG
-515 FLLAFSDKNAC
+515 FLLDFSDNNAC

-531 EGLSSKIFAGGYKD
+531 EGLSSKIFAGGYDK
-545 RPREGHLL
+545 RPREGYLL

-570 PKANLLSSAERG
+570 TKANLLSSAERG
-582 KNIYRDYSWRRMLRS
+582 KNIYRDHSWRRMLRS
-597 ENSEARRE
+597 EDSEARR
-605 NSEVRR
+605 
-611 ENSEVRRLFKAL
+611 LFKVL
-623 LDDDRLQPDGNVE
+623 LDDRLQPDGNVE

-646 VEDLPHLEG
+646 EEDLPHLEG
-655 KNISFRRA
+655 KNISFRQA
-663 LIKHPKIIG
+663 LIKHPQIIED
-672 LSEYGFVQRV
+672 SEYGFVQRA

-688 HSCRIVTKQNLL
+688 HSCRIVSKQQLS
-700 SYNYELQSYVLYLEM
+700 SYNYELQSYALYLEM
-715 FDDNGMQAYKPFQKR
+715 FDDNGMQAYKPFKEV
-730 DYKYRIGY
+730 GY
-738 KLPRIELTGF
+738 VWCRGNELSWIELTGF
-748 NYANV
+748 RYSNA
-753 DYRAWIQHQI
+753 DCRARIQHQI
-763 NRKQG
+763 NREKG
-768 YADIWTLGFDK
+768 YVDVWTLGFDK
-779 ESGEQIISGT
+779 ESGKQIISGK
-789 LSEYL
+789 LFEYL
-794 EDLGFPKGIPKRIR
+794 ESLGFSNGIR
-808 EFDTQ
+808 EFNTR
-813 EELIECL
+813 EKLIKCL
-820 QKLCKK
+820 QKLCKI

>member
-19 QSELNVRIPIIQRDY
+19 QSEFNVRIPIIQRDY

-95 LAQISDSPEAHVAYY
+95 LAQISDSPEARVAYY
-110 NCMFTSEGQVRF
+110 NCMLTSEGQVRF

-136 LLSETRERGLDLKRE
+136 LLAETRERGLDLKRE
-151 DNLSALIKE
+151 DTLSALIKE

-175 AMLTMLDDIHKI
+175 AMLTMLDDIHEV
-187 FYMERDGLAKLLDQ
+187 FYMERDGLVKLLDQ

-282 HASDR
+282 HASDH

-292 FQNLLSYSYAL
+292 FQNLLSYGYAL
-303 SEGEGPNGEL
+303 SEGVEPNREL

-364 YFSAEKS
+364 YFSAED
-371 EKSEK
+371 
-376 SEKYWIYLLRNQN
+376 YWIYLLSDQN

-439 NNEQNYV
+439 DNDQDYV
-446 SALCGLRGMIE
+446 RALRGLRGMIE

-490 LSDSVTWWP
+490 LSDSATWWP

-505 LHPYFLGQID
+505 LHKYFLGQIG
-515 FLLAFSDKNAC
+515 FLLDFSDNNAC

-531 EGLSSKIFAGGYKD
+531 EGLSSKIFAGGYDK
-545 RPREGHLL
+545 RPREGYLL

-570 PKANLLSSAERG
+570 KRANLLSSAERG
-582 KNIYRDYSWRRMLRS
+582 KNVYRDHSWRRMLRS
-597 ENSEARRE
+597 EDSEARR
-605 NSEVRR
+605 
-611 ENSEVRRLFKAL
+611 LFKVL

-646 VEDLPHLEG
+646 EEDLPRLEG
-655 KNISFRRA
+655 ENISFRRA
-663 LIKHPKIIG
+663 LIKHPTIIG
-672 LSEYGFVQRV
+672 LSGCGFVQ
-682 YEEEGR
+682 YNSTDEGEGR
-688 HSCRIVTKQNLL
+688 YSCRIVTKQYLL
-700 SYNYELQSYVLYLEM
+700 SFNYELQSYALYLEM

-730 DYKYRIGY
+730 DYKYHTGCE
-738 KLPRIELTGF
+738 LPWIELTGF
-748 NYANV
+748 NYADV
-753 DYRAWIQHQI
+753 DCRAWIQHQ
-763 NRKQG
+763 NRKEG
-768 YADIWTLGFDK
+768 DVDVWTLGFDT
-779 ESGEQIISGT
+779 ESGEQIISGK
-789 LSEYL
+789 LFESL
-794 EDLGFPKGIPKRIR
+794 EDLRFSEGIR
-808 EFDTQ
+808 EFGTQ

-820 QKLCKK
+820 QELCKM

>member
-48 LKALLSYLQ
+48 LTALLSYLQ

-95 LAQISDSPEAHVAYY
+95 LAQISDSSEARVAYY

-136 LLSETRERGLDLKRE
+136 LLAETRERGLDLKRE
-151 DNLSALIKE
+151 DTLSALIKE
-160 QPWYFLSWDRDPSIT
+160 LPWYFLSWDRDPSIT
-175 AMLTMLDDIHKI
+175 AMLTMLDDIHKV

-313 SRLHRDFLSFNAY
+313 SRLHRDFLNFNAY

-331 INEKSLDFI
+331 INENSLDFI
-340 TSVLDVLYNGED
+340 SSVLDVLYNGED

-371 EKSEK
+371 KKSEK
-376 SEKYWIYLLRNQN
+376 SEKYWIYLLRNQD
-389 WSYNARL
+389 WTYNARL
-396 IFYAYVAYLIKFK
+396 IFYAYVAYLIKFQ

-424 MRVVHNLYRG
+424 MRVVHNLYRR

-439 NNEQNYV
+439 DDEQDYV
-446 SALCGLRGMIE
+446 RALRGLRGMIE
-457 QGQPIYQLLSSGY
+457 QEQPIYQLLSSGY

-475 AGWQIAEEQCKAKLL
+475 AGWQIAEEQSKAKLL
-490 LSDSVTWWP
+490 LLDSATWWP

-505 LHPYFLGQID
+505 LHPYFWGQIG
-515 FLLAFSDKNAC
+515 FLLAFSEEDVCLFK
-526 AFERY
+526 RY
-531 EGLSSKIFAGGYKD
+531 ESLSSKIFAGGYKD
-545 RPREGHLL
+545 RPREGYLL

-570 PKANLLSSAERG
+570 TKANLLSTNKEQ
-582 KNIYRDYSWRRMLRS
+582 NIYRDYSWRRMLRS
-597 ENSEARRE
+597 
-605 NSEVRR
+605 

-672 LSEYGFVQRV
+672 LSEYGFVQRA
-682 YEEEGR
+682 YDGEGR
-688 HSCRIVTKQNLL
+688 HSCRIVTKQNLS
-700 SYNYELQSYVLYLEM
+700 SYNYELLSYVLYLEL
-715 FDDNGMQAYKPFQKR
+715 FDDNGMQAYKPFKEV
-730 DYKYRIGY
+730 DYMICRGNE
-738 KLPRIELTGF
+738 LSWIELTGF
-748 NYANV
+748 RYSNV
-753 DYRAWIQHQI
+753 DCRAWIQHQI
-763 NRKQG
+763 NREKG
-768 YADIWTLGFDK
+768 YVDVWTLGFDK
-779 ESGEQIISGT
+779 ESGKQIISGK
-789 LSEYL
+789 LFKSL
-794 EDLGFPKGIPKRIR
+794 ESLGFSKGIR
-808 EFDTQ
+808 EFNTR
-813 EELIECL
+813 ERLIKCL
-820 QKLCKK
+820 QKLCKI

>member
-67 YGAVSESQDFLPL
+67 YGAMSESQDFLPL

-95 LAQISDSPEAHVAYY
+95 LAQISDSSEARVAYY
-110 NCMFTSEGQVRF
+110 NCIFTSEGQVRF

-136 LLSETRERGLDLKRE
+136 LLSETRERRLELERE
-151 DNLSALIKE
+151 DTLSALIKE
-160 QPWYFLSWDRDPSIT
+160 LPWYFLSWDRDPSIT
-175 AMLTMLDDIHKI
+175 AMLTMLDDIHKV

-352 KIHEWLGEEFRA
+352 KIHEWLGEEFRS
-364 YFSAEKS
+364 YFSAED
-371 EKSEK
+371 
-376 SEKYWIYLLRNQN
+376 YWDSLIGYKDKQETDNARKPD

-396 IFYAYVAYLIKFK
+396 IFYAYIAYLIKFQ

-415 ADVQALGEW
+415 ADMQALGEW

-446 SALCGLRGMIE
+446 SALRGLRGMIE

-505 LHPYFLGQID
+505 LHPYFLGQIG
-515 FLLAFSDKNAC
+515 FLLDFSDKNAC

-531 EGLSSKIFAGGYKD
+531 EDLSSKMFAGGYDK
-545 RPREGHLL
+545 RPREGYLL

-570 PKANLLSSAERG
+570 KRANLLSSAERG
-582 KNIYRDYSWRRMLRS
+582 KNVYRDHSWRRMLRS
-597 ENSEARRE
+597 EDSEARR
-605 NSEVRR
+605 
-611 ENSEVRRLFKAL
+611 LFKVL

-646 VEDLPHLEG
+646 EEDLPRLEG
-655 KNISFRRA
+655 ENISFRRA
-663 LIKHPKIIG
+663 LIKHPTIIG
-672 LSEYGFVQRV
+672 LSGCGFVQ
-682 YEEEGR
+682 YNSTNEGEGR
-688 HSCRIVTKQNLL
+688 YSCRIVTKQYLL
-700 SYNYELQSYVLYLEM
+700 SFNYELQSYALYLEM

-730 DYKYRIGY
+730 DYKYHTGCE
-738 KLPRIELTGF
+738 LPWIELTGF
-748 NYANV
+748 NYADV
-753 DYRAWIQHQI
+753 DCRAWIQHQ
-763 NRKQG
+763 NRKEG
-768 YADIWTLGFDK
+768 DVDVWTLGFDT
-779 ESGEQIISGT
+779 ESGEQIISGK
-789 LSEYL
+789 LFESL
-794 EDLGFPKGIPKRIR
+794 EDLRFSEGIR
-808 EFDTQ
+808 EFGTQ

-820 QKLCKK
+820 QELCKK

>member
-19 QSELNVRIPIIQRDY
+19 QSELNVCIPIIQRDY

-48 LKALLSYLQ
+48 LTALLSYLQ

-95 LAQISDSPEAHVAYY
+95 LAQISDSPEARVAYY
-110 NCMFTSEGQVRF
+110 NCMLTSEGQVRF

-136 LLSETRERGLDLKRE
+136 LLSETRERGLDLKGE
-151 DNLSALIKE
+151 DTLSALIKE

-175 AMLTMLDDIHKI
+175 AMLTMLDDIHKV

-273 CYRDKEHPE
+273 CYRDTQHPE

-303 SEGEGPNGEL
+303 SEGVGPNSEL

-340 TSVLDVLYNGED
+340 ASVLDVLYNGED
-352 KIHEWLGEEFRA
+352 KIHEWLGEEFKA
-364 YFSAEKS
+364 YFSAED
-371 EKSEK
+371 
-376 SEKYWIYLLRNQN
+376 YWDSLIEYKDKQETDNVRKPD

-415 ADVQALGEW
+415 ADMQALGEW

-439 NNEQNYV
+439 DKDQDYV
-446 SALCGLRGMIE
+446 RALRGLRGMIE

-490 LSDSVTWWP
+490 LSDSATWWP

-505 LHPYFLGQID
+505 LHPYFLGQIG
-515 FLLAFSDKNAC
+515 FLLDFSDNNAC

-531 EGLSSKIFAGGYKD
+531 EGLSSKIFAGGYDK
-545 RPREGHLL
+545 RPREGYLL

-561 DYVGLSDAK
+561 DYVGLSDDK
-570 PKANLLSSAERG
+570 KQANLLSTDKRQY
-582 KNIYRDYSWRRMLRS
+582 NIYRDYSWRRMLRS
-597 ENSEARRE
+597 ENSEARR
-605 NSEVRR
+605 
-611 ENSEVRRLFKAL
+611 LFKVL

-646 VEDLPHLEG
+646 EEDLPRLEG
-655 KNISFRRA
+655 ENISFRQA
-663 LIKHPKIIG
+663 LIKHPQIIG
-672 LSEYGFVQRV
+672 DSEYGFVQRA

-688 HSCRIVTKQNLL
+688 HSCRIIITKQQLS
-700 SYNYELQSYVLYLEM
+700 SYNCELQSYALYIEE
-715 FDDNGMQAYKPFQKR
+715 FDEKDIQAYKPFKNV
-730 DYKYRIGY
+730 DYMCCRGNE
-738 KLPRIELTGF
+738 LPWIKLTGF
-748 NYANV
+748 SYSNV

-763 NRKQG
+763 NREKG
-768 YADIWTLGFDK
+768 YVDVWTLGFDK
-779 ESGEQIISGT
+779 ESGKQIIRGKLFKS
-789 LSEYL
+789 L
-794 EDLGFPKGIPKRIR
+794 ESLGFSKGIR
-808 EFDTQ
+808 EFNTR
-813 EELIECL
+813 EKLIKCL
-820 QKLCKK
+820 QKLCKM

>member
-34 AQGRPS
+34 AQGRSS

-95 LAQISDSPEAHVAYY
+95 LAQISDSPEVRVAYY

-136 LLSETRERGLDLKRE
+136 LLAETRERGLDLKRE

-175 AMLTMLDDIHKI
+175 AMLTMLDDIHKV

-376 SEKYWIYLLRNQN
+376 YWIYLLRNQN

-475 AGWQIAEEQCKAKLL
+475 AGWQIAEEQSKAKLL
-490 LSDSVTWWP
+490 LSDSATWWP

-505 LHPYFLGQID
+505 LHPYFLGQIG
-515 FLLAFSDKNAC
+515 FLLDFSDKNAC

-531 EGLSSKIFAGGYKD
+531 EGLSSKIFAGGYDK

-561 DYVGLSDAK
+561 DYVGLSDAQK
-570 PKANLLSSAERG
+570 RANLLSSAEKR
-582 KNIYRDYSWRRMLRS
+582 KNVYRDYSWRRMLRS
-597 ENSEARRE
+597 
-605 NSEVRR
+605 

>member
-95 LAQISDSPEAHVAYY
+95 LAQISDSSEARVAYY

-175 AMLTMLDDIHKI
+175 AMLTMLDDIHKV

-230 KSLTPIE
+230 KSLTSIE
-237 TFKANLEQ
+237 TFKASLEQ
-245 YLRHELH
+245 YLRYELH

-364 YFSAEKS
+364 YFSAED
-371 EKSEK
+371 
-376 SEKYWIYLLRNQN
+376 YWGSLIEYQN
-389 WSYNARL
+389 KQETDSARKPDWTYNARL
-396 IFYAYVAYLIKFK
+396 IFYAYIAYLIKFQ

-415 ADVQALGEW
+415 ADMQALGEW

-446 SALCGLRGMIE
+446 SALRGLRGMIE

-475 AGWQIAEEQCKAKLL
+475 ARRQIDEEQSKAKLL
-490 LSDSVTWWP
+490 LSDSATWWP

-505 LHPYFLGQID
+505 LHKYFLGQIG
-515 FLLAFSDKNAC
+515 FLLDFSDKNAC
-526 AFERY
+526 VFERY
-531 EGLSSKIFAGGYKD
+531 EGLSSKIFAGGYDK

-570 PKANLLSSAERG
+570 PKANLLSTNKG
-582 KNIYRDYSWRRMLRS
+582 QNIYRDYSWRRMLS
-597 ENSEARRE
+597 SKNSEARR
-605 NSEVRR
+605 
-611 ENSEVRRLFKAL
+611 LFKTL

-655 KNISFRRA
+655 KNISFRQA

-672 LSEYGFVQRV
+672 LSGYGFVQ
-682 YEEEGR
+682 YNSTDEGEGR
-688 HSCRIVTKQNLL
+688 HSCRIVTKTNLS
-700 SYNYELQSYVLYLEM
+700 SYNYELQSYALYLEM
-715 FDDNGMQAYKPFQKR
+715 FDDNGMQAYKPFKKR
-730 DYKYRIGY
+730 DYKCCIRYE
-738 KLPRIELTGF
+738 LPWIELTGF
-748 NYANV
+748 NYADV
-753 DYRAWIQHQI
+753 DCRAWIQHQ

-768 YADIWTLGFDK
+768 DVDVWTLGFDT
-779 ESGEQIISGT
+779 ESGEQIISGK
-789 LSEYL
+789 LFEYL
-794 EDLGFPKGIPKRIR
+794 ESLGFSKGIR

-826 LQEL
+826 LQDL

>member
-95 LAQISDSPEAHVAYY
+95 LAQISDSPEARVAYY

-237 TFKANLEQ
+237 TFKASLEQ
-245 YLRHELH
+245 YLRYELH

-352 KIHEWLGEEFRA
+352 KIH
-364 YFSAEKS
+364 
-371 EKSEK
+371 
-376 SEKYWIYLLRNQN
+376 
-389 WSYNARL
+389 
-396 IFYAYVAYLIKFK
+396 
-409 PQRDNP
+409 
-415 ADVQALGEW
+415 
-424 MRVVHNLYRG
+424 
-434 ENLQI
+434 
-439 NNEQNYV
+439 
-446 SALCGLRGMIE
+446 
-457 QGQPIYQLLSSGY
+457 
-470 SPDGV
+470 
-475 AGWQIAEEQCKAKLL
+475 
-490 LSDSVTWWP
+490 
-499 LISRAE
+499 
-505 LHPYFLGQID
+505 
-515 FLLAFSDKNAC
+515 
-526 AFERY
+526 
-531 EGLSSKIFAGGYKD
+531 
-545 RPREGHLL
+545 
-553 ERAVLTKG
+553 
-561 DYVGLSDAK
+561 
-570 PKANLLSSAERG
+570 
-582 KNIYRDYSWRRMLRS
+582 
-597 ENSEARRE
+597 
-605 NSEVRR
+605 
-611 ENSEVRRLFKAL
+611 
-623 LDDDRLQPDGNVE
+623 
-636 DIKQSLRRII
+636 
-646 VEDLPHLEG
+646 
-655 KNISFRRA
+655 
-663 LIKHPKIIG
+663 
-672 LSEYGFVQRV
+672 
-682 YEEEGR
+682 
-688 HSCRIVTKQNLL
+688 
-700 SYNYELQSYVLYLEM
+700 
-715 FDDNGMQAYKPFQKR
+715 
-730 DYKYRIGY
+730 
-738 KLPRIELTGF
+738 
-748 NYANV
+748 
-753 DYRAWIQHQI
+753 
-763 NRKQG
+763 
-768 YADIWTLGFDK
+768 
-779 ESGEQIISGT
+779 
-789 LSEYL
+789 
-794 EDLGFPKGIPKRIR
+794 
-808 EFDTQ
+808 
-813 EELIECL
+813 
-820 QKLCKK
+820 
-826 LQEL
+826 

>member
-19 QSELNVRIPIIQRDY
+19 QSEFNVRIPIIQRDY

-48 LKALLSYLQ
+48 LKALLSYLH

-95 LAQISDSPEAHVAYY
+95 LAQISDSPEARVAYY
-110 NCMFTSEGQVRF
+110 NCMLTSEGQVRF

-136 LLSETRERGLDLKRE
+136 LLAETRERGLDLKRE
-151 DNLSALIKE
+151 DTLSALIKE

-175 AMLTMLDDIHKI
+175 AMLTMLDDIHEV
-187 FYMERDGLAKLLDQ
+187 FYMERDGLVKLLDQ

-282 HASDR
+282 HASDH

-292 FQNLLSYSYAL
+292 FQNLLSYGYAL
-303 SEGEGPNGEL
+303 SEGVEPNREL

-364 YFSAEKS
+364 YFSAED
-371 EKSEK
+371 
-376 SEKYWIYLLRNQN
+376 YWIYLLSDQN

-439 NNEQNYV
+439 DNDQDYV
-446 SALCGLRGMIE
+446 RALRGLRGMIE

-490 LSDSVTWWP
+490 LSDSATWWP

-505 LHPYFLGQID
+505 LHKYFLGQIG
-515 FLLAFSDKNAC
+515 FLLDFSDNNAC

-531 EGLSSKIFAGGYKD
+531 EGLSSKIFAGGYDK
-545 RPREGHLL
+545 RPREGYLL

-570 PKANLLSSAERG
+570 KRANLLSSAERG
-582 KNIYRDYSWRRMLRS
+582 KNVYRDHSWRRMLRS
-597 ENSEARRE
+597 EDSEARR
-605 NSEVRR
+605 
-611 ENSEVRRLFKAL
+611 LFKVL

-646 VEDLPHLEG
+646 EEDLPRLEG
-655 KNISFRRA
+655 ENISFRRA
-663 LIKHPKIIG
+663 LIKHPTIIG
-672 LSEYGFVQRV
+672 LSGCGFVQ
-682 YEEEGR
+682 YNSTDEGEGR
-688 HSCRIVTKQNLL
+688 YSCRIVTKQYLL
-700 SYNYELQSYVLYLEM
+700 SFNYELQSYALYLER

-730 DYKYRIGY
+730 DYKYHTGCE
-738 KLPRIELTGF
+738 LPWIELTGF
-748 NYANV
+748 NYADV
-753 DYRAWIQHQI
+753 DCRAWIQHQ
-763 NRKQG
+763 NRKEG
-768 YADIWTLGFDK
+768 DVDVWTLGFDT
-779 ESGEQIISGT
+779 ESGEQIISGK
-789 LSEYL
+789 LFESL
-794 EDLGFPKGIPKRIR
+794 EDLRFSEGIR
-808 EFDTQ
+808 EFGTQ

-820 QKLCKK
+820 QELCKM